1 MPKPPASDPPLAAGA
16 PGERSMIRVDPA
28 TTALVVVDMQN
39 DFCSADGYYATVGR
53 DIAQLAAC
61 AMPVAALLARARQAR
76 MTIVFTRLLYDEA
89 RGSMEERH
97 TIRPRRWTASG
108 KRLVPGTRG
117 ANVIDEDA
125 PRRGEIILDKIGY
138 SAFEGTNLEQQLR
151 GRGVKTVIMAGV
163 VTYACVLAT
172 AFSAFDRGFD
182 VVLATDA
189 VGSWNQELGARTTD
203 IVELLLGAAV
213 PASEISFSA
222 VSATAAS

>member
-1 MPKPPASDPPLAAGA
+1 
-16 PGERSMIRVDPA
+16 MICVDPV

-53 DIAQLAAC
+53 DISKLAAC
-61 AMPVAALLARARQAR
+61 AVPVAALLARARQAR

-108 KRLVPGTRG
+108 KRLMPGTRG
-117 ANVIDEDA
+117 ANVIDEIA
-125 PRRGEIILDKIGY
+125 PRSDEIILDKIGY

-151 GRGVKTVIMAGV
+151 ERGIKTVIMTGV

-172 AFSAFDRGFD
+172 AFSAFDRDFD
-182 VVLATDA
+182 VNSCDRCGWQLERGPRRENCGHCRPSARRLRCRRA
-189 VGSWNQELGARTTD
+189 RSSFGAPARP
-203 IVELLLGAAV
+203 ELLRTINRGSN
-213 PASEISFSA
+213 P
-222 VSATAAS
+222 